1 MECLMF
7 STLWNKYHESF
18 NTDLIFTPEDL
29 FYVIKYGGPGVREQE
44 LWILIY
50 SNINYY
56 FWLSIFSELRAMS
69 LIPLEFLM

>member
-18 NTDLIFTPEDL
+18 NTDVIFTPEDI

-50 SNINYY
+50 PPQCFTAILIITFGFQY
-56 FWLSIFSELRAMS
+56 FLT
-69 LIPLEFLM
+69 